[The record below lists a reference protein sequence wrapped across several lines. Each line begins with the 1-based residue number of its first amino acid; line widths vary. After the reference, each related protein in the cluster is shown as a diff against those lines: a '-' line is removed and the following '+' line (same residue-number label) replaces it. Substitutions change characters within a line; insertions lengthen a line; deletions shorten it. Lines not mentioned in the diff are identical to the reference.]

1 MRHRASLLASLEG
14 MSRPAFRIAKEL
26 TSNSRSGLTVRF
38 LSKKLE
44 LPEEE
49 IEYLL
54 DVNNRLMFTDLTKVK
69 IASEGHA
76 AIRRVQDGLE
86 NHGDIASLMRLV
98 KGLDPHD
105 FRQLEDQLGLDQALT
120 KKTAAEALIE
130 RVYHQPDGVLTYVA
144 TREFSDT
151 ARELFDILWQSKDGI
166 MPVSQLRA
174 AHGGPEGEIEHA
186 LWELFASFAAF
197 EMFRFDSEERL
208 VRVAALLS
216 EIRRHREESDA
227 LFSGQARLQAMK
239 DAPASIQVH
248 GLNLSDTLC
257 RLVAAVAA
265 RPVRLRGDG
274 ELFREDRRRLADICA
289 EEDEPSLNT
298 CLWVAEGVG
307 WLRRADNTLRAGE
320 LEGLIGLD
328 RVSRHR
334 IVFEWLMSQ
343 GEEAGTRALFN
354 ALLDEMKSGAW
365 YNLDAFLAFAVRFS
379 AEQEQAVL
387 RQSGG
392 GWEYVSPS
400 VTGQSEHRLG
410 RSLQEALFWLG
421 IVERGLG
428 ADGDAFRV
436 TELGEALFCNAIT
449 PKLQQLYPPRKGE
462 FVVQPNFDIVVPVQD
477 MDPLLTV
484 PLDQFA
490 VRMSSGQ
497 ATVYNVTKDSFTQ
510 AVQEGHDANAFV
522 NFLLEHNRGG
532 SLPSNVMMTLE
543 DWRGAM
549 KRVRLRTIHVLEA
562 DDPLV
567 LADLLH
573 RRRLNKHFTPVDA
586 RKVVAI
592 NGVSKAALA
601 KALEKDGFIVE

>member
-54 DVNNRLMFTDLTKVK
+54 DVNNRLLFTDLTKVK

-86 NHGDIASLMRLV
+86 NHGDIASLSRLI
-98 KGLDPHD
+98 KSLDPHD
-105 FRQLEDQLGLDQALT
+105 FRALEERLDIDQPVT

-130 RVYHQPDGVLTYVA
+130 RVYPHPDGVLTYVA
-144 TREFSDT
+144 TREFTDT
-151 ARELFDILWQSKDGI
+151 SRELFDILWQSKDGV

-174 AHGGPEGEIEHA
+174 VHGGSESDIEHA
-186 LWELFASFAAF
+186 LWELVSGFAIF
-197 EMFRFDSEERL
+197 EMFRFDAEERL
-208 VRVAALLS
+208 VRVVALLS
-216 EIRRHREESDA
+216 EIRRYREESDA
-227 LFSGQARLQAMK
+227 QSAGNTRLRTLK
-239 DAPASIQVH
+239 EAPASIQAH
-248 GLNLSDTLC
+248 GLHFSDTLC
-257 RLVAAVAA
+257 RLVAAIAA

-274 ELFREDRRRLADICA
+274 ELFREDRRRLAEICA
-289 EEDEPSLNT
+289 EEAEPSLSA

-307 WLRRADNTLRAGE
+307 WLRRAENTLRAGE
-320 LEGLIGLD
+320 LEALIKLD
-328 RVSRHR
+328 RVARHG
-334 IVFEWLMSQ
+334 IVFDWLMGQ
-343 GEEAGTRALFN
+343 GEEAPVRALLN

-365 YNLDAFLAFAVRFS
+365 YDMDAFLAFAVRFS
-379 AEQEQAVL
+379 AEQDPPVL
-387 RQSGG
+387 RQTGN
-392 GWEYVSPS
+392 GWSYVAAG
-400 VTGQSEHRLG
+400 VTGQNEHRLG
-410 RSLQEALFWLG
+410 RSLQESLYWLG
-421 IVERGLG
+421 VVERGLG
-428 ADGDAFRV
+428 TEGDAFRV
-436 TELGEALFCNAIT
+436 TELGEALLCNLVT
-449 PKLQQLYPPRKGE
+449 PKLREQFPEHKGE
-462 FVVQPNFDIVVPVQD
+462 FVVQPNFDIVVPALD

-490 VRMSSGQ
+490 VRMSTGQ

-532 SLPSNVMMTLE
+532 SLPANVMMTLE

-567 LADLLH
+567 MADLLH
-573 RRRLNKHFTPVDA
+573 RRRLSKHFQPLDPK
-586 RKVVAI
+586 KVVAI
-592 NGVSKAALA
+592 QGVSKAALG

>member
-26 TSNSRSGLTVRF
+26 TVNSRSGLTVRF

-54 DVNNRLMFTDLTKVK
+54 DVNNRLLFTDLTKVK

-86 NHGDIASLMRLV
+86 NHGDVASLARLI
-98 KGLDPHD
+98 KSLEPHD
-105 FRQLEDQLGLDQALT
+105 FRRLEELLDIDQPVT
-120 KKTAAEALIE
+120 KKTAAEALVD
-130 RVYHQPDGVLTYVA
+130 RVYQHPDSVLTFVA
-144 TREFSDT
+144 TRDFSGT
-151 ARELFDILWQSKDGI
+151 ARELFDILWQSKDGV

-174 AHGGPEGEIEHA
+174 AHGGAEPDIEHA
-186 LWELFASFAAF
+186 IWELVSSFAAF
-197 EMFRFDSEERL
+197 EMFRFDAEERL
-208 VRVAALLS
+208 VRVVALLS
-216 EIRRHREESDA
+216 EIRRHREENSA
-227 LFSGQARLQAMK
+227 QSGGQARLRPLK
-239 DAPASIQVH
+239 EAPASIQAH
-248 GLNLSDTLC
+248 GLHFSETLC
-257 RLVAAVAA
+257 RLVAAIAA

-274 ELFREDRRRLADICA
+274 ELFREDRRRLAEICA
-289 EEDEPSLNT
+289 EEAEPSLSA

-320 LEGLIGLD
+320 LEDLIRLD
-328 RVSRHR
+328 RVARHR
-334 IVFEWLMSQ
+334 VVFDWLMGQ
-343 GEEAGTRALFN
+343 GEEAAARALFS

-365 YNLDAFLAFAVRFS
+365 YDLDHFLAFAVRFS
-379 AEQEQAVL
+379 AEQDPPVL
-387 RQSGG
+387 RQSGA
-392 GWEYVSPS
+392 GWEYVAP
-400 VTGQSEHRLG
+400 GAAGPNEHRLG
-410 RSLQEALFWLG
+410 RSLQESLFWLG
-421 IVERGLG
+421 VVERGLG

-436 TELGEALFCNAIT
+436 TELGEALLCNLVT
-449 PKLQQLYPPRKGE
+449 PRLLAQFPARKGE
-462 FVVQPNFDIVVPVQD
+462 FVVQPNFDIVVPAQD

-490 VRMSSGQ
+490 VRMSTGQ

-532 SLPSNVMMTLE
+532 GLPANVMMTLE

-562 DDPLV
+562 DDHLV
-567 LADLLH
+567 MADLLH
-573 RRRLNKHFTPVDA
+573 RRRMNKHFQPLDP

-592 NGVSKAALA
+592 QGVSKAALA